1 MATQALLFVQD
12 GSEAASAARDAL
24 ARAAKDY
31 VGQVV
36 AAVVV
41 AGSNQQI
48 FGYFGVDVDDTPC
61 MYVSL
66 CVCARVRA
74 CACVFVCERERLKD
88 PFGST
93 GVGTTSMYTNEG
105 P

>member
-41 AGSNQQI
+41 AGTNQQI

-66 CVCARVRA
+66 CVCVCVR
-74 CACVFVCERERLKD
+74 ACVFVRERERLPD

>member
-36 AAVVV
+36 AAVVA

-66 CVCARVRA
+66 CVCVCACVR
-74 CACVFVCERERLKD
+74 ACVFVCERERLKD